1 MEVAL
6 GTSRVPGTPGVSEEL
21 PCPPQNSVALASIQL
36 PPSLFSTPPAALA
49 PPVPPDCTLQLL
61 IFRNGRLFRTLGN
74 TSRPGAA
81 GPGRR
86 RGVATPVIFAGT
98 SKGLRPA
105 LCHCRGGRAPALPGL
120 ALTLE
125 AGDGG
130 SRTVSEDDAGQG
142 RPVKEGTGGEKAL
155 GTQGFTS
162 QTRHISEGLQA
173 QTFHPHGPP
182 SPPRHHLVPAAPA
195 GCLPSCILP
204 SLWL

>member
-1 MEVAL
+1 MGGGWEARCLEGAGGVRGCRQGRGHVEVAL

-98 SKGLRPA
+98 SKGLLPA
-105 LCHCRGGRAPALPGL
+105 LRHCRGGRAPALPGL
-120 ALTLE
+120 ALTP
-125 AGDGG
+125 GG
-130 SRTVSEDDAGQG
+130 RG
-142 RPVKEGTGGEKAL
+142 RWL
-155 GTQGFTS
+155 
-162 QTRHISEGLQA
+162 
-173 QTFHPHGPP
+173 PH
-182 SPPRHHLVPAAPA
+182 RF
-195 GCLPSCILP
+195 
-204 SLWL
+204 